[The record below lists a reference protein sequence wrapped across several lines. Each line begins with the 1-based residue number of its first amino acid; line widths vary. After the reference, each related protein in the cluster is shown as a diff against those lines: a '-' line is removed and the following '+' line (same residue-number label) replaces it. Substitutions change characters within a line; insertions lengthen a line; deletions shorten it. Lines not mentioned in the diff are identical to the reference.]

1 MAAIE
6 PRELI
11 VRRVAQE
18 LRSGQVVNVG
28 IGLPTFVVNHLAHDV
43 NIILQSENGFV
54 GMGDPPEPGREDPDL
69 VNAGGQPS
77 SIKSGGAF
85 FDSATSF
92 AIVRGGHVDVT
103 ILGGLQVDQDG
114 NLANWAVPGRIIG
127 MGGAMDLVVGAKRV
141 IVAMEHRTK
150 DGRSKVVRKC
160 TLPLTATAEV
170 DLLVTELCV
179 IEFTPEGAVL
189 REIAPDV
196 TIGEVLAATE
206 ARLYIPDEVGVM
218 TVV

>member
-1 MAAIE
+1 MAAME

-77 SIKSGGAF
+77 SIKPGGAF
-85 FDSATSF
+85 FDSAMSF
-92 AIVRGGHVDVT
+92 AIIRGGHVDVT
-103 ILGGLQVDQDG
+103 VLGGLQVDEEG
-114 NLANWAVPGRIIG
+114 NLANWAIPGRIIG
-127 MGGAMDLVVGAKRV
+127 MGGAMDLVVGARRV
-141 IVAMEHRTK
+141 IVAMEHRTR
-150 DGRSKVVRKC
+150 DGRSKVVPKC
-160 TLPLTATAEV
+160 TFPLTATAEV
-170 DLLVTELCV
+170 DLLVTDLCV
-179 IEFTPEGAVL
+179 IEFTSDGPVL
-189 REIAPDV
+189 LETAPHV
-196 TIGEVLAATE
+196 TVDDVLAATE
-206 ARLYIPDEVGVM
+206 AKLQIPDEVGVM
-218 TVV
+218 TV

>member
-18 LRSGQVVNVG
+18 LKSGQVVNVG

-54 GMGDPPEPGREDPDL
+54 GMGDPPEAGREDPDL

-77 SIKSGGAF
+77 SIKPGGAF
-85 FDSATSF
+85 FDSAMSF
-92 AIVRGGHVDVT
+92 AIIRGGHVDVT
-103 ILGGLQVDQDG
+103 VLGGLQVDEEG
-114 NLANWAVPGRIIG
+114 NLANWAIPGRIFG
-127 MGGAMDLVVGAKRV
+127 MGGAMDLVVGAQRV
-141 IVAMEHRTK
+141 IVAMEHRTR
-150 DGRSKVVRKC
+150 DGRSKVVREC

-179 IEFTPEGAVL
+179 IEFSPSGPILLET
-189 REIAPDV
+189 APGISVED
-196 TIGEVLAATE
+196 VLAATE
-206 ARLYIPDEVGVM
+206 ARLRIPDEIGVM
-218 TVV
+218 AV